1 VLRVPV
7 WVTVWVP
14 VALEVVVPVAL
25 CEITTVDVAV
35 TTALAPDDVP
45 VINAVGL
52 VEDVP
57 TPVWV
62 TVMVEVTIVW
72 DCVWV

>member
-1 VLRVPV
+1 M
-7 WVTVWVP
+7 P

-57 TPVWV
+57 RPV
-62 TVMVEVTIVW
+62 
-72 DCVWV
+72 